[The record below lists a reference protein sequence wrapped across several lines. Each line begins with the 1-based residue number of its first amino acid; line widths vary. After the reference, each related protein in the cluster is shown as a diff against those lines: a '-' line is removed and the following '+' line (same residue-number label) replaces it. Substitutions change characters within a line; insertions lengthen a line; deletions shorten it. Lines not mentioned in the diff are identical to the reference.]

1 MPELCAVSYVL
12 MVEQLE
18 RFYLAAVQAAMLGR
32 ALGRGVP
39 VPDWFEIRASF
50 DEALARPPQRVDR
63 KHQVM
68 LQALG
73 LSG

>member
-1 MPELCAVSYVL
+1 MSYVL

-39 VPDWFEIRASF
+39 VPDWFEIRTNL
-50 DEALARPPQRVDR
+50 DTALARPPQRVDT
-63 KHQVM
+63 KQQVM